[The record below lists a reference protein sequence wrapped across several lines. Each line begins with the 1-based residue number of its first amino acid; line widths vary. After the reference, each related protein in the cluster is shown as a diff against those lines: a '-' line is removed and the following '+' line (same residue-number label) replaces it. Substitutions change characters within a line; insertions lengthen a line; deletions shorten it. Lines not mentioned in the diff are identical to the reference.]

1 MFQVKIS
8 DLLDMFQAP
17 SMPSAVVREAL
28 YQALLMTLKA
38 SLDAAKTNFEIAGE
52 NTRAHKSAQ
61 ERRKKQSRMCCNSK
75 GRIIS

>member
-38 SLDAAKTNFEIAGE
+38 SLDAAKTNFEIAG
-52 NTRAHKSAQ
+52 
-61 ERRKKQSRMCCNSK
+61 
-75 GRIIS
+75 